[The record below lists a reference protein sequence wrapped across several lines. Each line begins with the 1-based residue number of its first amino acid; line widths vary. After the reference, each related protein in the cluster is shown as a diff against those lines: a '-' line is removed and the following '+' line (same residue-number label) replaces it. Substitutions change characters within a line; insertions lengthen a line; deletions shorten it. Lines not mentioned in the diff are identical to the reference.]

1 MRRSESFSHLKPW
14 KLSQAALFG
23 CLLIMTVILVCLIK
37 SGSNTIVTL
46 NLQLSSY
53 SNMALP
59 MEEELKTGGQ
69 GGLPSTP
76 ASFEEA
82 QLSDESLQGGKEAA
96 ILPHALKEKQ
106 DKKEAHED
114 AATSLTSTTM
124 EDKELDEPATGG
136 NQTVTLQLQH
146 EDKHGGGDSNK
157 VIKLPPVPKEKQ
169 REEETTAGLCSV
181 MAGNIKRITKRLI
194 KESRV
199 VCDFTAPRS
208 DICSMDGDVRVL
220 GRSSIIMLASPP
232 TDRSPTENTTWKI
245 RPYPRKWESTMEL
258 IKELTVTVAA
268 EPEKAPR
275 CMINHGVPAVF
286 FSTGGFVGNYF
297 HDFTDVIIPLF
308 MMARR
313 FNGEVQLVVTDFNY
327 QFMAKYQ
334 QILRHLS
341 HYPAINLDADD
352 RVHCF
357 PHAHVGLHSHRA
369 LGIDASKS
377 PNGISMSDFRD
388 FLRKCFS
395 LKRKYSEGIDL
406 QSRRKPRLLLILRRG
421 SRSFVNERQVM
432 RMVKGLGFKLITAGP
447 EETKNISRF
456 AQMVNSVDVL
466 MGIHGAGLTNMV
478 FLPSNA
484 TLVQI
489 IPCCDLAK
497 GCRYIFAEP
506 APDMGIRYVE
516 YEIRVEESSLIEKY
530 PRDDVLFRDPLSI
543 QKQLGFNAFW
553 NIFLNQQKGLQ
564 QPGRK
569 RSLWRSSLE
578 MQVRPR
584 SIRMEM
590 MDMEMKILDGFLL
603 FFVVVWFWN
612 VAGRRFRFFWS
623 RVL

>member
-1 MRRSESFSHLKPW
+1 MSVKP
-14 KLSQAALFG
+14 
-23 CLLIMTVILVCLIK
+23 I
-37 SGSNTIVTL
+37 
-46 NLQLSSY
+46 
-53 SNMALP
+53 
-59 MEEELKTGGQ
+59 
-69 GGLPSTP
+69 
-76 ASFEEA
+76 
-82 QLSDESLQGGKEAA
+82 
-96 ILPHALKEKQ
+96 
-106 DKKEAHED
+106 
-114 AATSLTSTTM
+114 LTSTCIIHR
-124 EDKELDEPATGG
+124 LDSHCSEGKAERRRDNSCGITFY
-136 NQTVTLQLQH
+136 
-146 EDKHGGGDSNK
+146 
-157 VIKLPPVPKEKQ
+157 
-169 REEETTAGLCSV
+169 LCSN
-181 MAGNIKRITKRLI
+181 AERLI
-194 KESRV
+194 KERRV
-199 VCDFTAPRS
+199 ACDFTAPRS
-208 DICSMDGDVRVL
+208 DTCSMDGDVRVI

-258 IKELTVTVAA
+258 IRELTVTVAA
-268 EPEKAPR
+268 EPEQAPR

-308 MMARR
+308 MTARR

-352 RVHCF
+352 RIHCF

-377 PNGISMSDFRD
+377 PNGISMSDFRG

-395 LKRKYSEGIDL
+395 LKRKYSDGIDL

-530 PRDDVLFRDPLSI
+530 PRDAVVFRDPLSI
-543 QKQLGFNAFW
+543 QKQQGFNAFW
-553 NIFLNQQKGLQ
+553 NIFLNQQKV
-564 QPGRK
+564 K
-569 RSLWRSSLE
+569 
-578 MQVRPR
+578 
-584 SIRMEM
+584 
-590 MDMEMKILDGFLL
+590 LD
-603 FFVVVWFWN
+603 V
-612 VAGRRFRFFWS
+612 RRFRS
-623 RVL
+623 ILSGVLQSIKH